1 MGRYDKKVIDCFLKN
16 QRQLFPED
24 VASTP
29 EEAEDF
35 LDMVFATVVSSK
47 KDVRRYFEEDFIDFI
62 LLILRAAIP
71 WRPRRSSRSA
81 TAAT

>member
-35 LDMVFATVVSSK
+35 LDMVFATVVTLK
-47 KDVRRYFEEDFIDFI
+47 KT
-62 LLILRAAIP
+62 LLILRAVIP
-71 WRPRRSSRSA
+71 WRLRRSSRSA
-81 TAAT
+81 TDAT

>member
-35 LDMVFATVVSSK
+35 LDPRWYLPKRMSAATLK
-47 KDVRRYFEEDFIDFI
+47 KI